1 MKAFKID
8 HKVEM
13 NIHFTCSSINRECGL
28 LISHSNK
35 NIQRYMINIKNIP
48 HIIIKQMNINLLSN
62 RRWPKAQIILQKANA
77 HQSQLSES
85 DTFFSIFG

>member
-1 MKAFKID
+1 
-8 HKVEM
+8 
-13 NIHFTCSSINRECGL
+13 
-28 LISHSNK
+28 
-35 NIQRYMINIKNIP
+35 MININNIP
-48 HIIIKQMNINLLSN
+48 HINIKEMNINLLSN